1 MKLRSRIEKVEA
13 ARPKRFACFSV
24 INDIAKG
31 RAWWRDDLTW
41 ENLTRP
47 EFTQLAAEMEADGV
61 KVLKVNIHNV
71 KPTGE
76 RVTSWEVVNH
86 QETHY

>member
-47 EFTQLAAEMEADGV
+47 EYEQLKKDLEAKGV
-61 KVLKVNIHNV
+61 KII
-71 KPTGE
+71 
-76 RVTSWEVVNH
+76 VVFDIDSKGCSN
-86 QETHY
+86 EFN